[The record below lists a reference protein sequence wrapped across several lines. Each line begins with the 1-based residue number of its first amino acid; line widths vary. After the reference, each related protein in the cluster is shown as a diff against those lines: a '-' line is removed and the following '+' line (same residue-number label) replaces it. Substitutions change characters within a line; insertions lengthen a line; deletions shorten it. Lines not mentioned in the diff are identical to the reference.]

1 MPQMW
6 YLFVFESFVHFLA
19 SEEAV
24 LGRGPWLLLKEYD
37 YYLGRLSA
45 LSVPQELERVNLTPR

>member
-6 YLFVFESFVHFLA
+6 YLFVFEDFVHSLV

-24 LGRGPWLLLKEYD
+24 LGRAPWLLPKEYD

-45 LSVPQELERVNLTPR
+45 LSIPQELGRVNLTPR